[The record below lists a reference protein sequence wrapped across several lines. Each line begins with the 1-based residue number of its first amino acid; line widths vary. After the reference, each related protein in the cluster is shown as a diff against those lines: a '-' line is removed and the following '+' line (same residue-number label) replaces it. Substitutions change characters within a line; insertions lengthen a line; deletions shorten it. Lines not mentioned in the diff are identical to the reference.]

1 MAMTGNETD
10 ETFFS
15 RWSRRKARVR
25 QETAPPVP
33 PVVEAEQPAPAE
45 AASVLAMAPVT
56 TARTAQTSD
65 MAQAAERPEA
75 EHPPA
80 GRSVPPPT
88 LEEVTSL
95 TPASDFSRFV
105 APGVDSGVKNA
116 AMKKLFTDPHFN
128 VMDGLDTYIEDYGRA
143 DPIPKSMLRQMVQ
156 ARMLGLLDD
165 EMEEQP
171 VPAGVVTQ
179 AELVPKGGVDPTP
192 SAPSAPE
199 AVNPLESASEALQI
213 EIADDAAMQQP
224 STPPEERTASVP
236 EPPAA

>member
-1 MAMTGNETD
+1 MMGNETD

-15 RWSRRKARVR
+15 RWSRRKSHIRQVR
-25 QETAPPVP
+25 QEAAPPAP
-33 PVVEAEQPAPAE
+33 PVVEAEQTPRAE
-45 AASVLAMAPVT
+45 AAAMHAMAPVT
-56 TARTAQTSD
+56 TDGTADSAETL
-65 MAQAAERPEA
+65 ERPEA
-75 EHPPA
+75 EGRPSA
-80 GRSVPPPT
+80 RSVPPPT
-88 LEEVTSL
+88 LEEVKSL

-128 VMDGLDTYIEDYGRA
+128 VMDGLDTYIDDYGRV

-171 VPAGVVTQ
+171 LPAETVAQ
-179 AELVPKGGVDPTP
+179 AELESADGADSTP
-192 SAPSAPE
+192 SGPEAAGQLELAPE
-199 AVNPLESASEALQI
+199 TAQI
-213 EIADDAAMQQP
+213 EAAHDAVLQEP
-224 STPPEERTASVP
+224 STPPEERIASMP

>member
-1 MAMTGNETD
+1 MMGNETD

-15 RWSRRKARVR
+15 RWSRRKAQVR
-25 QETAPPVP
+25 QETAPPAP
-33 PVVEAEQPAPAE
+33 PVVEAEQSPPAE
-45 AASVLAMAPVT
+45 AAPVLAVAPVT
-56 TARTAQTSD
+56 TAGKAAAADTA
-65 MAQAAERPEA
+65 APAEA
-75 EHPPA
+75 EGPPA
-80 GRSVPPPT
+80 ARSVPPPT
-88 LEEVTSL
+88 LEEVKSL

-128 VMDGLDTYIEDYGRA
+128 VMDGLDTYIEDYGRV

-171 VPAGVVTQ
+171 VPA
-179 AELVPKGGVDPTP
+179 
-192 SAPSAPE
+192 E
-199 AVNPLESASEALQI
+199 AVALAESEPAGDVEPARSEPDTADQPESAVEAAQI
-213 EIADDAAMQQP
+213 EAAHDAAIPEP
-224 STPPEERTASVP
+224 STPPAERTAGTP

>member
-1 MAMTGNETD
+1 MTGNEAD
-10 ETFFS
+10 ENFFS
-15 RWSRRKARVR
+15 RWSRRKAQVR

-45 AASVLAMAPVT
+45 SASVLARAPVT

-65 MAQAAERPEA
+65 TAEAAERPEA
-75 EHPPA
+75 ERPPA

-88 LEEVTSL
+88 LEEVKSL
-95 TPASDFSRFV
+95 TPSSDFSRFV

-128 VMDGLDTYIEDYGRA
+128 VMDGLDTYIDDYGRA

-171 VPAGVVTQ
+171 VPAEAVAH
-179 AELVPKGGVDPTP
+179 AELGTADGVDPTP
-192 SAPSAPE
+192 SATVATDQRQAVPE
-199 AVNPLESASEALQI
+199 TAQI
-213 EIADDAAMQQP
+213 EAAHDAVLQEP
-224 STPPEERTASVP
+224 SMPPEERITSRP
-236 EPPAA
+236 EPPAV